1 MTEEIRIGSATIA
14 TSKYRKEKRNLENCQ
29 ISVEVTANLLW
40 SFPYFSLEK
49 KVKGLKQET
58 QGRLIK
64 SKFLN
69 PAATHKE
76 PRTEGCHY

>member
-1 MTEEIRIGSATIA
+1 MTEEIRIDSATSA

-49 KVKGLKQET
+49 KVKGLKQEM
-58 QGRLIK
+58 
-64 SKFLN
+64 
-69 PAATHKE
+69 
-76 PRTEGCHY
+76 